1 MLGEPD
7 YEPLQAEVKLDLRK
21 DDEIISNSESV
32 FENEKALR
40 DIEEQKYKDKIEVPL
55 EHSST
60 EADRQV

>member
-1 MLGEPD
+1 M
-7 YEPLQAEVKLDLRK
+7 RK